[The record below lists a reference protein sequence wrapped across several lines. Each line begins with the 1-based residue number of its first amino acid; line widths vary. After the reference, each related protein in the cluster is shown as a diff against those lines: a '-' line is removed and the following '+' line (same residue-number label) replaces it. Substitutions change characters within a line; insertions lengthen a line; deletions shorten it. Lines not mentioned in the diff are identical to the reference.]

1 MIRNLRLERISNKS
15 YLLPCLIIKCPTNSK
30 AVQNA
35 ILYTIFLCQP
45 NFISLFCNQSETPY
59 HIHRTE
65 YNNILQTLFQTPF
78 EIICCKIFRYQHL
91 KQNAHKKSK
100 SKNKYNWFGK
110 KSAKLRLLKISR
122 PRLNSPL
129 LHFIFHSS
137 LLISLINTFEISH
150 LSPNCQ
156 IMRRHLLV

>member
-15 YLLPCLIIKCPTNSK
+15 TLLDHQMPPQILKQYKCYTF
-30 AVQNA
+30 
-35 ILYTIFLCQP
+35 YTIFLCQP